1 MYTLHRSLWALTS
14 TRLKRHWLRLRH
26 ILNQTVKA
34 LAEAEAYPGP
44 SLIIAYAPCINHG
57 IKKGMSKA
65 QTEEKLAVESGYW
78 FNFRYNP
85 TLAAEGKDA
94 FSLDSKAPS
103 KDYQEFLKGENRYAS
118 LAKFNLQ
125 ELRNFSQFPSRTPK
139 TGTSICRSWLPSTRQ
154 TKQEFYQK
162 NSALGRLSDGSCR
175 APDFPERGGFF
186 RLQETAFLFTK
197 NGPNDRIKTYL
208 CERNR

>member
-1 MYTLHRSLWALTS
+1 MYMWLRLPWALTM
-14 TRLKRHWLRLRH
+14 
-26 ILNQTVKA
+26 NQCVKA
-34 LAEAEAYPGP
+34 IAEAEAYPGP

-65 QTEEKLAVESGYW
+65 QTEEEAGCRGRILALLPLTT
-78 FNFRYNP
+78 RLLP
-85 TLAAEGKDA
+85 AEGKSA
-94 FSLDSKAPS
+94 FTLDSKAPS
-103 KDYQEFLKGENRYAS
+103 KDYQEFLKGEIP
-118 LAKFNLQ
+118 
-125 ELRNFSQFPSRTPK
+125 LRFSGEVQPRESCGSCSQCPSRTPK
-139 TGTSICRSWLPSTRQ
+139 TDTSICRSWLPSTRQ
-154 TKQEFYQK
+154 TEQEFYQK

>member
-1 MYTLHRSLWALTS
+1 
-14 TRLKRHWLRLRH
+14 
-26 ILNQTVKA
+26 
-34 LAEAEAYPGP
+34 
-44 SLIIAYAPCINHG
+44 
-57 IKKGMSKA
+57 MSKA

-78 FNFRYNP
+78 NNFRYNP
-85 TLAAEGKDA
+85 TLAAEGKNA
-94 FSLDSKAPS
+94 FTLDSKAP
-103 KDYQEFLKGENRYAS
+103 KLEDYQDFLKGEVRYAVS
-118 LAKFNLQ
+118 GLKFNPERAA
-125 ELRNFSQFPSRTPK
+125 ELFAMSEAEAPK
-139 TGTSICRSWLPSTRQ
+139 TDTSICRSWLPSTRQ
-154 TKQEFYQK
+154 TEQEFYQK